1 ESVKIGMRYYND
13 RGRIEGD
20 PLNEE
25 VYEEVAEEHND
36 IVEVIGENI
45 LVGENE
51 WDIEL
56 NDVMKNLI
64 QQTEIAEDVVEN
76 VEDED
81 TEDECI
87 DNRKCAP
94 FFYIPTIP
102 SSPLFNNNNHTSDD
116 ECGEIYDHTSDE
128 EYRSDDCGD
137 AREAGIHS
145 YPIKPKVG
153 DGDEDPDEEGQLR
166 AVTARQEQR
175 AKKLAIDCF
184 QFQKDF
190 PLHWVQDNYNNVC
203 QGWGDNVV
211 EGKDWERAKKL
222 VQDELEFFERNIN
235 RMLTTSLDQITEIY
249 NRSKQPGVKITSANE
264 LVILARIR
272 ASDPEGL
279 HGVLSEFQSRHNL
292 YLHPNLVTF
301 RELME
306 DEWKLVD
313 TLKSL

>member
-1 ESVKIGMRYYND
+1 ETAKVGMIYYNE
-13 RGRIEGD
+13 RECIEGG
-20 PLNEE
+20 PLNE
-25 VYEEVAEEHND
+25 VYEEVAEEHDD

-56 NDVMKNLI
+56 NDVMNNLI

-87 DNRKCAP
+87 DNRKRAL

-102 SSPLFNNNNHTSDD
+102 SFPLFNNNNHTSDD
-116 ECGEIYDHTSDE
+116 ECDE
-128 EYRSDDCGD
+128 NCGD

-153 DGDEDPDEEGQLR
+153 NGDGDPDEEGQLR

-211 EGKDWERAKKL
+211 EGKDWEGAKKL

-249 NRSKQPGVKITSANE
+249 NRSKQPGVKITSESE

-292 YLHPNLVTF
+292 YFSRVDGGRMEIGGYFKKYVIRNI
-301 RELME
+301 RER
-306 DEWKLVD
+306 
-313 TLKSL
+313 